1 MFYAHECVF
10 LAFCLLPFAFSLSVF
25 SPDFFSFLLVF
36 FSIVWKLCSKYF
48 CTDGFAAANRRCLG
62 LSALLACCYRPT
74 LYTVTHLQ
82 SANIYHSVQ
91 LITSV
96 NYSVISY
103 LLTITSI
110 THLSDRYRTQH
121 DSFYRAMLC
130 IRGTSHGPVSVC
142 LSVSISVSVR
152 SRCSTKTA

>member
-1 MFYAHECVF
+1 VCFPSILSSSVRF
-10 LAFCLLPFAFSLSVF
+10 LPFGLFPWFLFLS
-25 SPDFFSFLLVF
+25 SSFFSV
-36 FSIVWKLCSKYF
+36 VWKLCCKYV
-48 CTDGFAAANRRCLG
+48 CSASFAAANRRCLG

-74 LYTVTHLQ
+74 VYTVTHLQ
-82 SANIYHSVQ
+82 SANIYHSAQ

-96 NYSVISY
+96 NHSVISY
-103 LLTITSI
+103 LLAITSR

-142 LSVSISVSVR
+142 LSVSVC
-152 SRCSTKTA
+152 SRVCHKLVFY

>member
-1 MFYAHECVF
+1 MLCST
-10 LAFCLLPFAFSLSVF
+10 LTTVF
-25 SPDFFSFLLVF
+25 SPSILSSSVRFLPFGLFPWFLFLSSCFFSQLFGSCAL
-36 FSIVWKLCSKYF
+36 SISVLMVLQ
-48 CTDGFAAANRRCLG
+48 RRIGLG

-82 SANIYHSVQ
+82 SANIYHSAQ

-103 LLTITSI
+103 LLAITSR

-142 LSVSISVSVR
+142 LSVSVCIRVCHNPVFY
-152 SRCSTKTA
+152 